1 MNKSTPINQL
11 PSVQQSQQFIT
22 DQQQQIV
29 NQAQNAI
36 SNMNMPQNTQ
46 ILNELVE
53 DPDESIQE
61 VLNSLNLN
69 NSTPPLMEQQLLN
82 KNNINQQNSIQYNH
96 NIPTQNQQF
105 NLDNYMTNNT
115 TTPMHNW
122 NSTYQMP
129 SNNFSSFDTFI
140 KVFGDDIKLALLIF
154 VSVIIVNFIPI
165 IKFLNNYI
173 SLDKIPNNEIL
184 IKASFAAIFVIF
196 FKKFVIS

>member
-11 PSVQQSQQFIT
+11 PSVQQSQQQFIT
-22 DQQQQIV
+22 EQQQNIV
-29 NQAQNAI
+29 NQAKNAI

-69 NSTPPLMEQQLLN
+69 SSSSNSLEQFNNNNMNHHNPVTNYNQ
-82 KNNINQQNSIQYNH
+82 NNILPSNQQQY
-96 NIPTQNQQF
+96 
-105 NLDNYMTNNT
+105 NLDNYNQN
-115 TTPMHNW
+115 PINNW
-122 NSTYQMP
+122 NSNYQMP
-129 SNNFSSFDTFI
+129 SNNFNSFDTFI
-140 KVFGDDIKLALLIF
+140 KVFGDDIKLALLVF
-154 VSVIIVNFIPI
+154 VSVIIVNFMPI

-184 IKASFAAIFVIF
+184 IKASVIAIIVIF
-196 FKKFVIS
+196 FKKFVIT